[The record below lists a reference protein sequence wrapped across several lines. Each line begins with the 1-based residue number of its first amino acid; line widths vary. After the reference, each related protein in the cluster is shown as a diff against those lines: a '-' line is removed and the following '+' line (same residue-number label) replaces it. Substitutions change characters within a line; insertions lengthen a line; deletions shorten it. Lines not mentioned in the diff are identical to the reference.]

1 MIDFFNLKKINEQY
15 RAEIEQALKSVLNS
29 GQYVLGEQV
38 AAFEIEFARYCGV
51 KHCISVA
58 NGMDALAQ
66 IIKAYGFS
74 SGDEIIVPANT
85 YIASILAI
93 SQNRCSPVLVE
104 PELLSYNID
113 PSAIE
118 DKITKNT
125 KAIIPVHLYGR
136 ICDMAAI
143 NRLARQY
150 NLKIIEDAAQAHG
163 AVYEGK
169 KAGALG
175 DAAAFSFYPTKN
187 LGCLGD
193 GGAITTN
200 DDGLAEKLRYLRNYG
215 SREKYINRF
224 KGSNSRLDE
233 LQAAVLK
240 IKLKYLD
247 DENRKRRAI
256 AKFYISNIKN
266 SKTTLPQDQDDS
278 HVFHLFVIRTQN
290 RDQLKRYLESVGIET
305 GIHYPIPPH
314 KQQAYIELAR
324 LSLPVTERIHR
335 EVLSIPAHIALTRE
349 EISEIVE
356 AINGYQ

>member
-1 MIDFFNLKKINEQY
+1 MIGFFNLKKINEQY
-15 RAEIEQALKSVLNS
+15 RAEIEQALKNVLDA
-29 GQYVLGEQV
+29 GRYVLGEQV
-38 AAFEIEFARYCGV
+38 AAFEKEFARYCGV

-58 NGMDALAQ
+58 TGMDALAQ

-74 SGDEIIVPANT
+74 RGDEIIVPANT

-93 SQNRCSPVLVE
+93 SQNGCCPVLVE

-113 PSAIE
+113 PSAIK

-143 NRLARQY
+143 NRLAKQY

-163 AVYEGK
+163 AVCEGK

-215 SREKYINRF
+215 SREKYRNRY

-233 LQAAVLK
+233 FQAAVLR

-256 AKFYISNIKN
+256 AKFYISNINN
-266 SKTTLPQDQDDS
+266 SKISLPQYQDDT

-290 RDQLKRYLESVGIET
+290 RDQLKHYLESVGIET

-314 KQQAYIELAR
+314 KQQAYIELAS
-324 LSLPVTERIHR
+324 LSLPVTERLHR
-335 EVLSIPAHIALTRE
+335 EVLSIPAHSALTRE

-356 AINGYQ
+356 AINGYR

>member
-15 RAEIEQALKSVLNS
+15 RAEIEQALKSVLDS

>member
-1 MIDFFNLKKINEQY
+1 MIDFYNLKKINERY
-15 RAEIEQALKSVLNS
+15 RAEIEQALKSVLDS
-29 GQYVLGEQV
+29 GRYVLGEQV
-38 AAFEIEFARYCGV
+38 ETFELEFAKYCGV

-58 NGMDALAQ
+58 NGMDALTQ

-85 YIASILAI
+85 FIASILAI
-93 SQNRCSPVLVE
+93 SQNGCSPVLVE

-118 DKITKNT
+118 DKITENT

-136 ICDMAAI
+136 ICNMATI
-143 NRLARQY
+143 NRIAKQY

-169 KAGALG
+169 RAGALG

-200 DDGLAEKLRYLRNYG
+200 DDELAKKLRYLRNYG
-215 SREKYINRF
+215 SLEKYRNRY

-233 LQAAVLK
+233 IQAAVLK

-247 DENRKRRAI
+247 DENRKRRSI
-256 AKFYISNIKN
+256 AKFYISNINN
-266 SKTTLPQDQDDS
+266 SKISLPQYQDDS

-290 RDQLKRYLESVGIET
+290 RDHLKRYLDSVGIET

-314 KQQAYIELAR
+314 KQQAYTELEN
-324 LSLPVTERIHR
+324 LSLPVTERLHR
-335 EVLSIPAHIALTRE
+335 EVLSIPANISLTRE

>member
-15 RAEIEQALKSVLNS
+15 RAEIEQALKNVLDS
-29 GQYVLGEQV
+29 GRYVLGEQV

-104 PELLSYNID
+104 PELLGYKID

-266 SKTTLPQDQDDS
+266 SKTTLPQYQDDS